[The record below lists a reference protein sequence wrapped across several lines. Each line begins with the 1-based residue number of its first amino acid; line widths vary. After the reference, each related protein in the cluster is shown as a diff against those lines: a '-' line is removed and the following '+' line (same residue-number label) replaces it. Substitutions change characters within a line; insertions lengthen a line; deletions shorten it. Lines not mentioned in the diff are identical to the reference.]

1 VNINHQ
7 TSADAFK
14 NINLGL
20 SFLLELAMLV
30 GFGYW
35 GFHGDKSVWL
45 KWTLGIGLPLV
56 VMVLWGLWL
65 APNAGHRLNLTGG
78 AALSSILFLLS
89 AMALFNAQQP
99 LLATVFTLII
109 IANRALMLV
118 WKQW

>member
-1 VNINHQ
+1 MNINNQ

-35 GFHGDKSVWL
+35 GFHGDKSMWL
-45 KWTLGIGLPLV
+45 KWMLGIGLPLIAI
-56 VMVLWGLWL
+56 VLWGLWL
-65 APNAGHRLNLTGG
+65 APNANHRLNITGG
-78 AALSSILFLLS
+78 AILSSILFLLS